1 MGAHDAPQWLIAAW
15 QRSVA
20 GAGATADPVAIRAAG
35 EGLLDR
41 WSHPDRHFHNLRHLA
56 DVLARVDELAS
67 ETHEPELVRL
77 AAWYHGA
84 IFSSTEKDIYA
95 NRGGEDEQASAA
107 LARDELSTLGL
118 PARSVDR
125 VVSLVTALT
134 RHQSRPDDF
143 DCAVLCDADLAMLA
157 GDPQRYKTY
166 LAEIRAEYAHLPV
179 EAFVRARIAILHK
192 LDQRQTL
199 FSSPLGAA
207 WEEPARQNLGAELHR
222 LEKEL
227 ATIEAAAAEHQQDP
241 APGPDADA
249 DADDSSAPGDAPTAA
264 PSLAIAE
271 PDRTTHPAESFAE
284 PVIIPRAEPGRT
296 DDDHS
301 ANGATASFRS
311 TAGAASASGFFRR
324 A

>member
-20 GAGATADPVAIRAAG
+20 GAGATADPETIRATG
-35 EGLLDR
+35 EGLLER

-56 DVLARVDELAS
+56 DVLARVDELAG

-84 IFSSTEKDIYA
+84 IFSSTEKTSYA

-107 LARDELSTLGL
+107 LAREELTALGV
-118 PARSVDR
+118 PAASAER
-125 VVSLVTALT
+125 VATLVTALT
-134 RHQSRPDDF
+134 RHQPRPDDF

-179 EAFVRARIAILHK
+179 EAFVRARIAILRK
-192 LDQRQTL
+192 LEQRQTL
-199 FSSPLGAA
+199 FASPLGAA

-227 ATIEAAAAEHQQDP
+227 AAIEAAQAAEPSHDASATAPEAESPASDAP
-241 APGPDADA
+241 APEATADV
-249 DADDSSAPGDAPTAA
+249 
-264 PSLAIAE
+264 
-271 PDRTTHPAESFAE
+271 ESFAE
-284 PVIIPRAEPGRT
+284 PAIIPPAGPTHPGT
-296 DDDHS
+296 P
-301 ANGATASFRS
+301 
-311 TAGAASASGFFRR
+311 ASGTPLGRAMFARR
-324 A
+324 S